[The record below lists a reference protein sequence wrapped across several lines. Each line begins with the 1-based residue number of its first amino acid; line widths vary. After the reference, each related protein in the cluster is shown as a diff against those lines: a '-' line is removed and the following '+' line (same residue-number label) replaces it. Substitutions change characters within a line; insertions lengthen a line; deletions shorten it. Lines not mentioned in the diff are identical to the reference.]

1 MTNIIEPCCIDRQ
14 LPNALHETRN
24 GVALFQT
31 NGDITAERI
40 MKAVA
45 CMVKAPCHM
54 WLMCDTVSPQ
64 LLQTIHYWQSR
75 QWIECLHLLTQHDCQ
90 REVEAE
96 FGAGNATIEYYHDQL
111 ATNGI
116 IAFESCGKTVVIQG
130 TMLLNI
136 VAGLQ
141 FYTGVYGDSD
151 KQEVKDLMD
160 IVRSRCR
167 VVSKKQGDKVQG
179 TKDLSGDKEQSDE
192 VQKTKPKRETTTR
205 KKK

>member
-14 LPNALHETRN
+14 LPNALRGTRN

-31 NGDITAERI
+31 HGDITAERI

-54 WLMCDTVSPQ
+54 WLMCRTVSQQ

-75 QWIECLHLLTQHDCQ
+75 QWIECLHLLTQYDCH
-90 REVEAE
+90 EAVEAE

-111 ATNGI
+111 ATDGI
-116 IAFESCGKTVVIQG
+116 IAFESNGKTVVIQG
-130 TMLLNI
+130 FMLLNI
-136 VAGLQ
+136 TAGLQ

-151 KQEVKDLMD
+151 KQEVRDLMD

-167 VVSKKQGDKVQG
+167 VMSKKQSYKAQGDEAQGDKAQG
-179 TKDLSGDKEQSDE
+179 A
-192 VQKTKPKRETTTR
+192 KPKKGTTTR

>member
-14 LPNALHETRN
+14 LPNALREARN

-75 QWIECLHLLTQHDCQ
+75 RWIECLHLLTQHDCHKD
-90 REVEAE
+90 VEAE
-96 FGAGNATIEYYHDQL
+96 FGAGNDTIEYYHDQL

-116 IAFESCGKTVVIQG
+116 IAFESDGKTVVIQG
-130 TMLLNI
+130 IMLLNI

-141 FYTGVYGDSD
+141 FYTGVYGNSD
-151 KQEVKDLMD
+151 RQEVKDLMD

-167 VVSKKQGDKVQG
+167 VMKKKQSDKEQGDKA
-179 TKDLSGDKEQSDE
+179 
-192 VQKTKPKRETTTR
+192 QKTKPKRETTTR

>member
-14 LPNALHETRN
+14 LPNALRETRN

-116 IAFESCGKTVVIQG
+116 IAFESNGKTVVVQG

-151 KQEVKDLMD
+151 KQEVNDLMD

-167 VVSKKQGDKVQG
+167 VMSKKQSVKA
-179 TKDLSGDKEQSDE
+179 QSDE
-192 VQKTKPKRETTTR
+192 AQGDEAQGAKPKKGATTR